1 LCNAA
6 SKQVSIC
13 QLRASLPSQR
23 APASQTESEE
33 ANWWGGGEDLYPQ
46 HDASRFTM
54 GVMTTQ
60 RQQSRNAAA
69 WAFSIARRSRWEGKK
84 RSGLRR

>member
-6 SKQVSIC
+6 SKQVSSIC
-13 QLRASLPSQR
+13 QLRAS
-23 APASQTESEE
+23 PASQTESEE

-69 WAFSIARRSRWEGKK
+69 WAFSISRRSRWE
-84 RSGLRR
+84 